1 MIRGVVHGCIGGCC
15 SKEYPT
21 VFANLADKKIW
32 DFVMEEGLKPHTIYV
47 DTKSDLSSDKKEKD
61 KSKFYIDK
69 VIKIKGNEIHL
80 DLEVKKKHAMIGG
93 IGGAL
98 VLILIIGTIIFCCCR
113 RRRRR

>member
-80 DLEVKKKHAMIGG
+80 DLEV
-93 IGGAL
+93 
-98 VLILIIGTIIFCCCR
+98 
-113 RRRRR
+113 